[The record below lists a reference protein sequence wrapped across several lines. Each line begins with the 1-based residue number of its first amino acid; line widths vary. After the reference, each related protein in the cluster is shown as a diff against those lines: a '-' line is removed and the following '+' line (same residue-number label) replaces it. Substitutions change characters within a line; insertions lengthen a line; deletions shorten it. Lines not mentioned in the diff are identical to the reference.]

1 MSSAKQVDLLY
12 RTNSNQRTLISEL
25 REEIEGWSIKYEQSE
40 ERRDNL
46 QEALGK
52 KGAELVEA
60 IEHAKQVKAEVE
72 ERNEKLDEEVLDL
85 LRPLQGKHSA
95 LSTEYNETLEALENL
110 TEENHELKLNYSTL
124 ESQLIEER
132 VKNTDDLTETHPELM
147 PLLELLHE
155 KNKEYVD
162 AKTQYESNLE
172 EVVGKFKRTKPHKTM
187 RYFKII
193 RESDGEIMTNKDDF
207 SFKYKNIIEGLID
220 EVEWSKFDEYVDRV
234 RSDFDEAIAYMAWS
248 EKMNNLIQ
256 ASNIKVSKII
266 RTATKQV
273 GNSLYFK
280 SSRKE
285 KRANKEL
292 CKLEAERD
300 KLIQDRPITPERFGE
315 IFQMEG
321 SSMDPVEW
329 IHLREP
335 QLQIHDKFTE
345 QTYTQLRESYMH
357 MKEKEN
363 LSVFDIGSIATIRNR
378 FLNE

>member
-1 MSSAKQVDLLY
+1 MSSSKRFESLH
-12 RTNSNQRTLISEL
+12 RTNSTQRTLISEL

-40 ERRDNL
+40 ERRDSL
-46 QEALGK
+46 QEALGEEK
-52 KGAELVEA
+52 SKSVED

-72 ERNEKLDEEVLDL
+72 ERNEKLDEEVIDL
-85 LRPLQGKHSA
+85 LRPLQGKYSD
-95 LSTEYNETLEALENL
+95 SETELKETKEALESK
-110 TEENHELKLNYSTL
+110 TEEFSELESNYTTL

-132 VKNTDDLTETHPELM
+132 AKNTDDLTETHPELM
-147 PLLELLHE
+147 PLLEFLHE

-207 SFKYKNIIEGLID
+207 SFTYKNIIEGLID

-234 RSDFDEAIAYMAWS
+234 RSDFDEAIEYMDWA
-248 EKMNNLIQ
+248 KKI
-256 ASNIKVSKII
+256 SNFNQKQHQQFQKIV
-266 RTATKQV
+266 RSMEQV

-280 SSRKE
+280 SLRKK
-285 KRANKEL
+285 KRASKEL
-292 CKLEAERD
+292 CKTDAEKD
-300 KLIQDRPITPERFGE
+300 KLIQDCPITNERFNQ
-315 IFQMEG
+315 IFQIEGISME
-321 SSMDPVEW
+321 PVEW

-335 QLQIHDKFTE
+335 QLQIHDKLDE
-345 QTYTQLRESYMH
+345 KTYTQLRESYMH
-357 MKEKEN
+357 IKEKEN
-363 LSVFDIGSIATIRNR
+363 ISVFALENIVNIRNR